1 MVKNVTIILLLSC
14 LVLGGCATT
23 SDQTKTKAGGIALGA
38 ILGGAL
44 GYALGGEEGAAL
56 GAVLGGGAG
65 FLVGNEVAKRKAQ
78 YASREDFLDAE
89 IVRVAEFNE
98 TTRVY
103 NAKLS
108 EDVRG
113 LTLEAEQLRA
123 NYDGQKVQKK
133 EMEKK
138 RADVQKRIKNS
149 EELRKNLNQ
158 ELEVQTAILEEER
171 KVEEQAR
178 QQAGYQDNTRLARLE
193 EEVEELRANIAQ
205 LQEGTVQLAGI
216 DERLSI

>member
-1 MVKNVTIILLLSC
+1 MKNLVVILVCC
-14 LVLGGCATT
+14 LMLGGCAST
-23 SDQTKTKAGGIALGA
+23 SDQTKTKAGGTAFGALV
-38 ILGGAL
+38 GGAL
-44 GYALGGEEGAAL
+44 GYALGGKEGAAI

-103 NAKLS
+103 NAKLR
-108 EDVRG
+108 EDIRE
-113 LTLEAEQLRA
+113 LTLETDQLRA
-123 NYDGQKVQKK
+123 NYDGQKQQKK

-138 RADVQKRIKNS
+138 RADVRQRIKNA
-149 EELRKNLNQ
+149 EELRDNLNQ
-158 ELEVQTAILEEER
+158 ELEVQMAILEEER
-171 KVEEQAR
+171 KVQEQAK
-178 QQAGYQDNTRLARLE
+178 QQAEGQDKERLANLE
-193 EEVEELRANIAQ
+193 KEVEELRMNIAQ
-205 LQEGTVQLAGI
+205 LQEGTVQLASI